1 MNKIF
6 VLGGPSGYLTGRLFK
21 QTGEFKAEVTDFEV
35 QAEHLP
41 PDSFV
46 IIDTDL
52 NE

>member
-21 QTGEFKAEVTDFEV
+21 QTREFKAEVTDFEV